1 MRVSLGWLREHVD
14 IELDPEELAHRLD
27 MSGTKVEALHR
38 PGEGIQGVVVAE
50 VLAIEPHPNAD
61 TLSMVEVNQGGE
73 QHRVVCGA
81 KNFSVGDRVPLALVG
96 SKLPGLTITER
107 KIRGEVSRGMLCS
120 GSELGISKDHS
131 GILVLQ
137 PDAPLGQDVVEL
149 LHLDDVILELE
160 ITPNRPDCMSVH
172 GVAREVAAITDKVLK
187 SIPVPLESEPGTSPK
202 GLSVDIQ
209 DLSGCPRYLAR
220 RLSKVQV
227 GPSPVW
233 MAARLLASG
242 VRPISNVVDATNYVL
257 LEMGQPLHAFDAARV
272 VDQHLIVRR
281 ATPGEVLKTLD
292 DVDRHLHPD
301 DLVIADPAKGL
312 AIAGVMGGADSEVTP
327 GTTEII
333 LESAY
338 FEPTAVAYT
347 SRRHGLRSE
356 ASARFERGL
365 DADGVAPA
373 ALRASSLIAEIAGGE
388 EEGAVD
394 RYPKPVERST
404 IRLRPCRTTS
414 LLGLELEPARQAD
427 HLTSVGIGITE
438 EGDELV
444 ATVPLFR
451 PDLSREIDLIEEIAR
466 LEGFDK
472 LPSSIPSGPS
482 GGLDPRQRA
491 ERTLRRVL
499 VTSGVTEAWTGS
511 FQSPSELDDLD
522 LDEDHPA
529 RRMILLENPMSEQ
542 EPALRTTLL
551 PGLLRSAGL
560 NASHRAPGIALFE
573 IARTYRPGRSQL
585 AEEELALAAV
595 FSGERIPK
603 TWSGDRSNWD
613 IFAVKGLL
621 NSATAYLGL
630 PALRFERVKGA
641 PFHPG
646 RAAQIY
652 LGSRP
657 LGVVGE
663 LHPDICSRFEVPE
676 RTLTCEVSVE
686 ELLVDLPDRRKASA
700 LPTQPSIFIDL
711 AFVVDEVVAS
721 AELTGLIEAAGAPEI
736 VASRLFD
743 VYRGDQVPDGK
754 KSLAYALE
762 LRSSDRTMT
771 DTEASAVTDRIVT
784 AARERLDAQLRA

>member
-1 MRVSLGWLREHVD
+1 
-14 IELDPEELAHRLD
+14 
-27 MSGTKVEALHR
+27 
-38 PGEGIQGVVVAE
+38 
-50 VLAIEPHPNAD
+50 
-61 TLSMVEVNQGGE
+61 
-73 QHRVVCGA
+73 
-81 KNFSVGDRVPLALVG
+81 
-96 SKLPGLTITER
+96 
-107 KIRGEVSRGMLCS
+107 
-120 GSELGISKDHS
+120 
-131 GILVLQ
+131 
-137 PDAPLGQDVVEL
+137 
-149 LHLDDVILELE
+149 
-160 ITPNRPDCMSVH
+160 
-172 GVAREVAAITDKVLK
+172 
-187 SIPVPLESEPGTSPK
+187 
-202 GLSVDIQ
+202 
-209 DLSGCPRYLAR
+209 
-220 RLSKVQV
+220 
-227 GPSPVW
+227 
-233 MAARLLASG
+233 
-242 VRPISNVVDATNYVL
+242 
-257 LEMGQPLHAFDAARV
+257 
-272 VDQHLIVRR
+272 
-281 ATPGEVLKTLD
+281 
-292 DVDRHLHPD
+292 
-301 DLVIADPAKGL
+301 
-312 AIAGVMGGADSEVTP
+312 
-327 GTTEII
+327 
-333 LESAY
+333 
-338 FEPTAVAYT
+338 
-347 SRRHGLRSE
+347 
-356 ASARFERGL
+356 
-365 DADGVAPA
+365 
-373 ALRASSLIAEIAGGE
+373 
-388 EEGAVD
+388 
-394 RYPKPVERST
+394 
-404 IRLRPCRTTS
+404 
-414 LLGLELEPARQAD
+414 
-427 HLTSVGIGITE
+427 
-438 EGDELV
+438 
-444 ATVPLFR
+444 
-451 PDLSREIDLIEEIAR
+451 
-466 LEGFDK
+466 
-472 LPSSIPSGPS
+472 
-482 GGLDPRQRA
+482 
-491 ERTLRRVL
+491 
-499 VTSGVTEAWTGS
+499 
-511 FQSPSELDDLD
+511 
-522 LDEDHPA
+522 
-529 RRMILLENPMSEQ
+529 MILLENPMSEQ